1 MEITTKVMQQATWQQ
16 ILEDARAG
24 EAAKYAGAETEITLK
39 DGTTA
44 VLVVAAVNHYKDNE
58 LVLVF
63 RDYLSETRP
72 MNEDGGNAGGWK
84 RSDLRKWLNK
94 EFIKLL
100 PDDLQEVIHKKKT
113 VQVING
119 ERYK

>member
-72 MNEDGGNAGGWK
+72 MNEDGG
-84 RSDLRKWLNK
+84 ST
-94 EFIKLL
+94 I
-100 PDDLQEVIHKKKT
+100 P
-113 VQVING
+113 
-119 ERYK
+119 